1 MTGKLNLLIR
11 VVRRRVSNGEK
22 LEEVLQDYPKLKP
35 EEADEVSAAI
45 RKENSDG
52 K

>member
-1 MTGKLNLLIR
+1 MGKPSLLIR

-22 LEEVLQDYPKLKP
+22 LEEVLKDYPKLKP

-45 RKENSDG
+45 RKEKNHV
-52 K
+52 

>member
-1 MTGKLNLLIR
+1 MQLKLLIR
-11 VVRRRVSNGEK
+11 VVKRRVSNGEK
-22 LEEVLQDYPKLKP
+22 LEEILKDYPKMKP
-35 EEADEVSAAI
+35 EEADEVSTAI

>member
-1 MTGKLNLLIR
+1 MGKLSLLIC

-22 LEEVLQDYPKLKP
+22 LEEVLKDYPKLKP

-45 RKENSDG
+45 RKEKNHV
-52 K
+52 

>member
-1 MTGKLNLLIR
+1 MGKLSLLIR

-22 LEEVLQDYPKLKP
+22 LEKVLKDYPKLKP

-45 RKENSDG
+45 RKEKNHV
-52 K
+52 

>member
-1 MTGKLNLLIR
+1 MQLKLLIR

-22 LEEVLQDYPKLKP
+22 LEEVLKDYPKLKP

-45 RKENSDG
+45 RKEKNHV
-52 K
+52 